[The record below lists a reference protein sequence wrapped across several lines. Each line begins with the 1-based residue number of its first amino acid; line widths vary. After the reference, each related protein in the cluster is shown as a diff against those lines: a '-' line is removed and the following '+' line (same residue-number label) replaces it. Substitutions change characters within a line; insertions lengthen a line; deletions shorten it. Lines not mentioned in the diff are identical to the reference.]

1 MFYYSLNF
9 ERQILFL
16 CLVVITILS
25 SGCYS
30 YRINTRAQAGT
41 EVSKTITAHSYFW
54 GLLQKPKDGIT
65 TPNCDSLNINGMSVV
80 RVKTNFGYALITVA
94 TLGIWSPIKLEWRC
108 SKPCQPVGH
117 L

>member
-1 MFYYSLNF
+1 MFEHLLKGG
-9 ERQILFL
+9 RQILII
-16 CLVVITILS
+16 CLVAITTFS

-41 EVSKTITAHSYFW
+41 EVSKTITAHSFFW
-54 GLLQKPKDGIT
+54 GLLQKPKDGIS
-65 TPNCDSLNINGMSVV
+65 TPNCDSLDINGMSVV
-80 RVKTNFGYALITVA
+80 RVKTNLGYALITVA

-108 SKPCQPVGH
+108 SKPCQQVGH